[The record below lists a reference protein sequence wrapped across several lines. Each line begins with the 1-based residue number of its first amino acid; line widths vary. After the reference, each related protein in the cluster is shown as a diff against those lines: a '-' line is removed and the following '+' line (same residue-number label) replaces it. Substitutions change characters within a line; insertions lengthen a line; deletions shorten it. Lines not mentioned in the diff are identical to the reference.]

1 VPDHEKTKGRHLCGA
16 RCRECEEPC
25 WVARQPNGED
35 PTDCLER
42 CVGCGQRTWALND
55 VIGIHGSPHH
65 DRGSR
70 DICCTRARP
79 PGGDIPS
86 SESQPQFGTVSGR
99 VLPPVG
105 HDRDPQSRQCREGCR
120 RAFAA
125 ESGAERRVRSFGRGS
140 TRLAD
145 QREEVSEAVYLRRRS
160 PRDLCRRV
168 LSIPKSEFAGGL
180 DQFAANFIEYQRQ
193 GKFATLSVAG
203 PLACSIQGMRC
214 VSYELRQQVGDSTIV
229 QLATLV
235 EGRSDFHQIAATTTV
250 GLLDTER
257 PVLAGIVSSFSEGR

>member
-1 VPDHEKTKGRHLCGA
+1 MAKILLIALSAALVVVNALGRLMTSSGYMDRPTMIA
-16 RCRECEEPC
+16 DLATYAVLAPALLAAIFL
-25 WVARQPNGED
+25 VARANRNLVRYLGAF
-35 PTDCLER
+35 CLLS
-42 CVGCGQRTWALND
+42 GMIAILNL
-55 VIGIHGSPHH
+55 VSVVKGAAEP
-65 DRGSR
+65 
-70 DICCTRARP
+70 
-79 PGGDIPS
+79 
-86 SESQPQFGTVSGR
+86 SQPKVVRS
-99 VLPPVG
+99 
-105 HDRDPQSRQCREGCR
+105 D
-120 RAFAA
+120 
-125 ESGAERRVRSFGRGS
+125 ESGVSVVVPPDWRISERKSQKQSIYVVD
-140 TRLAD
+140 RLAT
-145 QREEVSEAVYLRRRS
+145 SAVV
-160 PRDLCRRV
+160 V